1 MPVQLFVLLI
11 PGNMMMDQIK
21 KYFWSVLFC
30 ISILVGLW
38 VASESSYL
46 VFHSIAEI
54 FSIVVACGIFV
65 LAWNSR
71 RFAQN
76 NYLLFVGI
84 AYLFVAGLDL
94 LHTLA
99 YKGMGV
105 FQDGGSN
112 LATQLWISA
121 RYVESISLLL
131 AAFMIERKFRLQIVW
146 GVYGAVMTFLLASIF
161 YWEIFPAC
169 FIEETGLT
177 PFKKVS
183 EYIICLLLLLSIVM
197 LLRRR
202 REFEPHVLW
211 LLVGSMTVT
220 IASELAFTLYINV
233 EGLSNLIGH
242 YLKII
247 SFYLIFRAII
257 QTGLTRPFDL
267 LLRNLKQSEDALKKA
282 KENLEVEVQERTAQ
296 LQQSLEKLSETELR
310 YRTVADFTYDWIYWE
325 NPDLSFRYIS
335 PSCERLTGYTVGEF
349 MSNPRLLM
357 EIIVPEDAEIWSRH
371 RTEALVEP
379 RLREIQF
386 RIRTKD
392 GEVRWVEHACRPV
405 SDNEGTFL
413 GFRASN
419 RDITER
425 KQAEASLA
433 ESRETL
439 QMLAGG
445 LLSVQEEERRRLARD
460 LHDDLTQ
467 RLAVLAIEA
476 GKLERQLEPL
486 PADIRE
492 KVGHMKEQMVKLSS
506 DVHDLS
512 RQLHP
517 SIIDDLGLRQAIQS
531 ECVNFT
537 KREGIAV
544 KYEPKNIPAKIPR
557 DISVCLFRIV
567 QEGLRN
573 IAKHAKVAEAQ
584 VKLVGKDNMIFLTI
598 EDSGVGF
605 DPIQVRGDTGLG
617 LVSMEERT
625 RLIQGEF
632 LVQSKPGQGT
642 VIRVTAK
649 LSGD

>member
-1 MPVQLFVLLI
+1 MRI
-11 PGNMMMDQIK
+11 PGQGMMDHLK
-21 KYFWSVLFC
+21 KHYQSALFC
-30 ISILVGLW
+30 IAILVGLW
-38 VASESSYL
+38 ATSESSYL

-76 NYLLFVGI
+76 NYLLFLGI

-105 FQDGGSN
+105 FQGNGSN

-131 AAFMIERKFRLQIVW
+131 AAFMIKRKFRLQIVW
-146 GVYGAVMTFLLASIF
+146 VVYSAVMTFLLASIF

-169 FIEETGLT
+169 FIEGTGLT

-183 EYIICLLLLLSIVM
+183 EYIICLLLLFSIIM

-211 LLVGSMTVT
+211 LLVGSVAVTVV
-220 IASELAFTLYINV
+220 SELAFTLYINV
-233 EGLSNLIGH
+233 EGFSNLIGH

-247 SFYLIFRAII
+247 SFYLIFKAII

-267 LLRNLKQSEDALKKA
+267 LLRGLKQGEDALKTA
-282 KENLEVEVQERTAQ
+282 KENLEAEVHERTAQ
-296 LQQSLEKLSETELR
+296 LQQSLERLRETELR

-325 NPDLSFRYIS
+325 NPDLSFRYVS
-335 PSCERLTGYTVGEF
+335 PSCERLTGYTVEEF

-357 EIIVPEDAEIWSRH
+357 EIIVPEDAEIWNQH

-392 GEVRWVEHACRPV
+392 GEVRWIEHACRTV
-405 SDNEGTFL
+405 RNNEGTFL

-433 ESRETL
+433 KNHETL
-439 QMLAGG
+439 QRLAGG
-445 LLSVQEEERRRLARD
+445 LLSVQEEERRRLARE

-476 GKLERQLEPL
+476 GKLERQLETL

-492 KVGHMKEQMVKLSS
+492 KVAHMKEQMVKLSS
-506 DVHDLS
+506 DVHDIS

-531 ECVNFT
+531 ECANFT

-544 KYEPKNIPAKIPR
+544 QYEPKNIPTHIPR
-557 DISVCLFRIV
+557 GISVCLFRIV
-567 QEGLRN
+567 QEALRN
-573 IAKHAKVAEAQ
+573 IAKHAKVTEAF
-584 VKLVGKDNMIFLTI
+584 VKLEGHDNTISLTI
-598 EDSGVGF
+598 EDAGVGF
-605 DPIQVRGDTGLG
+605 DPTQRHGKTGLG
-617 LVSMEERT
+617 LVSMEERA
-625 RLIQGEF
+625 RLIRGEF
-632 LVQSKPGQGT
+632 RVQSKPGQGT
-642 VIRVTAK
+642 VVYVTAG